1 MKGQG
6 IQRYN
11 NQESLG
17 INDITSKYTGI
28 PRFIAVWFIALCRYD
43 VFCKLKARPPTSKK
57 SVTRFINILTL
68 LQRSGTNPRSLLG
81 KYACIKQTLVEIQE
95 ENN

>member
-28 PRFIAVWFIALCRYD
+28 PRFIAV
-43 VFCKLKARPPTSKK
+43 
-57 SVTRFINILTL
+57 
-68 LQRSGTNPRSLLG
+68 
-81 KYACIKQTLVEIQE
+81 
-95 ENN
+95 